1 MGSPHGLNGRRLGAY
16 EHALL
21 ILDSVEIDG
30 PAIDY
35 PQEPVPAGLL
45 ARAGRPLRNSSHT
58 ALRPPLP
65 AELLLAMLLDA
76 RELDLHGRA
85 ESAPPG

>member
-1 MGSPHGLNGRRLGAY
+1 MGSPHGLNVRRLGAY

-21 ILDSVEIDG
+21 YLDPVEIDG

-58 ALRPPLP
+58 ASRPLT
-65 AELLLAMLLDA
+65 AELLRAMLLDA